1 MSTGNSKDSENTL
14 VSEIAQ
20 DPSTSAS
27 ASASSG
33 NGITRRKLAYIAPAL
48 LSRSMFY
55 GAAGCGKGNPRM
67 LPCQTLRRSSS

>member
-1 MSTGNSKDSENTL
+1 MSTGDSKDFESTL
-14 VSEIAQ
+14 PEQNRGEQGEATGAPGV
-20 DPSTSAS
+20 
-27 ASASSG
+27 
-33 NGITRRKLAYIAPAL
+33 GITRRKLAYIAPAL

>member
-1 MSTGNSKDSENTL
+1 MSSNNSKDSENTL
-14 VSEIAQ
+14 DREIAR
-20 DPSTSAS
+20 DSSAP
-27 ASASSG
+27 AGPTGA
-33 NGITRRKLAYIAPAL
+33 GITRRKLAYIAPAL